1 MPSNHI
7 SNSDYHENLRNRPI
21 DWEHLYKEKA
31 IDLVKLRHRCS
42 QYRLAAEYALD
53 YLTEMGDSY
62 HPDLNI
68 THLSEQSTW
77 QKLKDRRN
85 FVTS

>member
-21 DWEHLYKEKA
+21 NWEHLYKEKA

-42 QYRLAAEYALD
+42 QYRQAAEYALD
-53 YLTEMGDSY
+53 YLTEMGDLY